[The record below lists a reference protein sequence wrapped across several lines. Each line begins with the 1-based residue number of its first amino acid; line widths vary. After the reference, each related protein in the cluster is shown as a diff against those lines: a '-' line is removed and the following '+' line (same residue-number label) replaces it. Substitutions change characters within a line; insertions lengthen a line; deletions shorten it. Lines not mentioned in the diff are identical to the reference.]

1 MSCGHAA
8 FLILGGAS
16 LVFAQERATPAAGG
30 PRTVTACVALEADY
44 VRGTV
49 ADVPGTPGPALVLTD
64 VASGRPLL
72 NVTGVRESDLARH
85 VGRRVEV
92 TGAVE
97 PPRTTPVV
105 ATVEGNV
112 TGSVA
117 GERPA
122 PAGVT
127 PEGAAA
133 HEPSDALP
141 GSVATRTVAEPSRVT
156 DPAYLLG
163 LLPGLRASAFRP
175 VEGPCVRA
183 AEGGA
188 RVRAQGAS
196 PAQTAVAS
204 PLPSPPPVRASTVE
218 RVTVRGCLVRQT
230 AGGTALTAQAGS
242 TDALVL
248 SDASYVVT
256 PGGGARGAV
265 PGSSPSDA
273 GSGTVPDV
281 AATAGQAPV
290 DAATVSFQ
298 LVMTEAQR
306 TEIAPRVGERIE
318 ITGQLDQEGG
328 SAAAARSPQPAQ
340 PGPGRVQVAPVEVA
354 HVSTPARRLTVASMR
369 LVGGTCQ

>member
-8 FLILGGAS
+8 FLILGSAS
-16 LVFAQERATPAAGG
+16 LVFAQERAVPGGDG

-49 ADVPGTPGPALVLTD
+49 PDAPGTSGPALVLTD
-64 VASGRPLL
+64 VSSGRPLL
-72 NVTGVRESDLARH
+72 NVTGVRESDLARY

-105 ATVEGNV
+105 ATVDGSV

-141 GSVATRTVAEPSRVT
+141 GTVATRAVAEPSRVT

-163 LLPGLRASAFRP
+163 LLPGLRATAFRP
-175 VEGPCVRA
+175 VEGRCVRA
-183 AEGGA
+183 NEGGA
-188 RVRAQGAS
+188 GVRAQGAS
-196 PAQTAVAS
+196 PAQAAAGS
-204 PLPSPPPVRASTVE
+204 PLPSPPSVREDSMA

-248 SDASYVVT
+248 SDASYIVE

-273 GSGTVPDV
+273 GSGTVPDT

-290 DAATVSFQ
+290 DAATVSFH

-306 TEIAPRVGERIE
+306 TGIAPRVGERVE
-318 ITGQLDQEGG
+318 ITGRLDQEGAP
-328 SAAAARSPQPAQ
+328 AAAARATEPSL

-369 LVGGTCQ
+369 PVGGTCQ